1 MEEEED
7 LFEGLELEQ
16 DIVPINGLDIPVT
29 SEDIF
34 GTDIDSSVVPTLLDD
49 LLKLK
54 GISDS
59 KIIIIGE
66 DEKEEQIDFYSLS
79 KEEQLEILNNSDTET
94 VVSNE
99 LDKTEID
106 WINELRS
113 SDLSIEQWKQK
124 FKDEILSEINIPIE
138 KIYDIDEYNDQ
149 ELFLLDLKNKYDLT
163 WQRQVK
169 KHLKKFSWEKT
180 AKATLALYQ
189 SLNQIWGKI
198 W

>member
-163 WQRQVK
+163 DEELVK
-169 KHLKKFSWEKT
+169 ELEKEI
-180 AKATLALYQ
+180 L
-189 SLNQIWGKI
+189 I
-198 W
+198 